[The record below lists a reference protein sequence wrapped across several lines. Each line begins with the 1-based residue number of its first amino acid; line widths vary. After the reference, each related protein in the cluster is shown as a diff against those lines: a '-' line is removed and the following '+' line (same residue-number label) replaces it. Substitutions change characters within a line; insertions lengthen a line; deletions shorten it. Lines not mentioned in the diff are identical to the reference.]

1 MPRTPIV
8 FNELGNG
15 SGVDNDWLE
24 LRNVTD
30 AAVSLKDWELSVV
43 ADAKQ
48 EDTSLV
54 VFPDVSVPAN
64 GLLLLTNMPSDKTL
78 LAGGDDITPPAG
90 SDKNRKSTTLGLT
103 CVAV

>member
-15 SGVDNDWLE
+15 SGADNDWLE

-54 VFPDVSVPAN
+54 VFPGCECAGEWLVVAHEHALGQDPSSPAA
-64 GLLLLTNMPSDKTL
+64 MTL
-78 LAGGDDITPPAG
+78 
-90 SDKNRKSTTLGLT
+90 RRQR
-103 CVAV
+103 VAAIREGKA